1 MKIVRLSHGLGN
13 VMFQYCIYL
22 QLKKIY
28 KDEKIYVDTS
38 YYRLT
43 GYLNELPKVL
53 GSSLEEYDINEEFI
67 KDKNYLE
74 KLDELRYWR
83 KLGFNSYFEM
93 IRGNQD
99 KLYVKL
105 DGKLS
110 YIELPLLYKQVINGL
125 KIISPNKA
133 KIEDALKEIQEKE
146 KFADE
151 SRFISVKHTLAEF
164 INKRLKG
171 TIKLKYNLLRN
182 PYVRKRVIKQIL
194 SFKRPDWCHYGNIS
208 IESSPLENTYYNIY
222 GDPCNIEGVEDEVRS
237 AFRFLPFDD
246 ELNKKMAESI
256 TNSESVAIHARVV
269 NFDYGMKEI
278 LARNYY
284 KKAVNYTKRRI
295 NRPISFFVFS
305 DNVDWCREN
314 LETLGLDG
322 EDVIFVDY
330 NKGENTFRDMQLMSL
345 CKHIIIPNSTFSWWA
360 GYLIE
365 NPNKIFITPYG
376 SWPGTISF

>member
-1 MKIVRLSHGLGN
+1 M
-13 VMFQYCIYL
+13 
-22 QLKKIY
+22 
-28 KDEKIYVDTS
+28 
-38 YYRLT
+38 
-43 GYLNELPKVL
+43 
-53 GSSLEEYDINEEFI
+53 
-67 KDKNYLE
+67 
-74 KLDELRYWR
+74 
-83 KLGFNSYFEM
+83 
-93 IRGNQD
+93 
-99 KLYVKL
+99 
-105 DGKLS
+105 
-110 YIELPLLYKQVINGL
+110 
-125 KIISPNKA
+125 
-133 KIEDALKEIQEKE
+133 
-146 KFADE
+146 
-151 SRFISVKHTLAEF
+151 
-164 INKRLKG
+164 
-171 TIKLKYNLLRN
+171 
-182 PYVRKRVIKQIL
+182 
-194 SFKRPDWCHYGNIS
+194 
-208 IESSPLENTYYNIY
+208 
-222 GDPCNIEGVEDEVRS
+222 EDEVRS

-246 ELNKKMAESI
+246 ELNKNMAENI